1 MMLIM
6 PSLVAPAIPVGA
18 FAASD
23 QPTLPIGSR
32 VLLRPWRL
40 ADAEAVTEAFQ
51 NPEIQRWHVRRA
63 DSVEEAR
70 KWIEDWQS
78 SWRSETGGHWA
89 VAGAEGDEL
98 LGRVSLKSLHL
109 EDGKAEVAYW
119 MAPAARLYPCSNVA
133 VALGP

>member
-18 FAASD
+18 FAAPD

-51 NPEIQRWHVRRA
+51 NPEIQRWHMRRA

-78 SWRSETGGHWA
+78 SWRSEEVAGDGLGAGEGGGGLGGGHTVA
-89 VAGAEGDEL
+89 VDTDVPGGGVHLPGAGAGGL
-98 LGRVSLKSLHL
+98 PQAGRQGVL
-109 EDGKAEVAYW
+109 
-119 MAPAARLYPCSNVA
+119 
-133 VALGP
+133 